1 MLKEKIR
8 TWKVCMMHFFPRVLL
23 FLAEEFPDLAK
34 VTMDLV
40 TDDGFLLP
48 WIYIIA
54 HLQHPSDTNSCILL
68 KKNCGYFF
76 EPDFYQF
83 HLLSF
88 SSCTW
93 RNSKLSLPIELCRA
107 THDLQIF
114 SVFPLFYSLQLMD
127 LSLSI
132 IPSMEDIP

>member
-1 MLKEKIR
+1 MES
-8 TWKVCMMHFFPRVLL
+8 MHDALL
-23 FLAEEFPDLAK
+23 SQSPTVFSWGISWFGQGHY
-34 VTMDLV
+34 
-40 TDDGFLLP
+40 GFSNWWWVSPP

-68 KKNCGYFF
+68 KKKCGYFF